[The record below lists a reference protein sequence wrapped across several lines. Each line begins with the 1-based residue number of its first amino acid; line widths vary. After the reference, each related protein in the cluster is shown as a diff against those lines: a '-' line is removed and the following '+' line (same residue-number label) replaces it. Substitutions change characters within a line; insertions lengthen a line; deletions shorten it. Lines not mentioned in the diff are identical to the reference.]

1 MPGACKEETEE
12 EPSPPSGTQS
22 QVRREGVSKE
32 SQALASDS
40 ILIVTVIT
48 LRPQDG
54 FAVLLPSRQGL

>member
-12 EPSPPSGTQS
+12 ESSPPPGTQS